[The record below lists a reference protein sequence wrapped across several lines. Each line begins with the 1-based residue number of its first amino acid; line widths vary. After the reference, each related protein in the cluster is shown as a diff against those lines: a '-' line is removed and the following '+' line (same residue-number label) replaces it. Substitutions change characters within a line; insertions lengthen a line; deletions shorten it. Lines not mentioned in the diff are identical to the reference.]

1 MKRKG
6 KNTKHQ
12 RKGKNREILNI
23 VKNKITTKQNKGKN
37 KNMGK
42 MPYKGKVQLLPRS
55 HLRLQ
60 SFPLSLSAGGR
71 FLVCRLS
78 F

>member
-23 VKNKITTKQNKGKN
+23 VKNKIIKKQNKGKN

-42 MPYKGKVQLLPRS
+42 CHIKEKYS
-55 HLRLQ
+55 C
-60 SFPLSLSAGGR
+60 
-71 FLVCRLS
+71 CRAHI
-78 F
+78 

>member
-42 MPYKGKVQLLPRS
+42 CHIKEKYS
-55 HLRLQ
+55 C
-60 SFPLSLSAGGR
+60 
-71 FLVCRLS
+71 CRAHI
-78 F
+78 